1 MRGAGSVTKSQGSE
15 SGVEMGCELGTQG
28 QGGPEQAS
36 HHQGPNSG
44 SGPDLGESYDTFS
57 RLALRSCNSETL
69 PLPGNTHMRAPLP
82 TGRHGARLFLT
93 GVFK

>member
-36 HHQGPNSG
+36 HHQGDIRRGGEEVWMQVWRGCQSCSLDLDIQYG
-44 SGPDLGESYDTFS
+44 SHWPCVAISI
-57 RLALRSCNSETL
+57 
-69 PLPGNTHMRAPLP
+69 
-82 TGRHGARLFLT
+82 
-93 GVFK
+93 